1 MVEIEDA
8 VRPRNDWKWTGSV
21 LVVGYWGGPTH
32 RTHHHSRRGSR
43 SVPGVG
49 VVGQCRMSGSS
60 VTAGCR
66 GRRSVPDVGQCRVVG
81 TQDQP
86 LAHGPGLLRCL
97 IWAGCLLSTLDAR
110 LSATRPAAMRI
121 AKLVDAAIPSV
132 RPFQSP
138 RRITIMEAH
147 GDGIQQLLAAENEA
161 QQIIKAAREVRSCC
175 ARVALVLRPYA
186 WLCVRFDLGPS
197 TLVWGSCGAYSR
209 RWQCP
214 MHNARPKRSG

>member
-8 VRPRNDWKWTGSV
+8 VRPRSDWKWTGSV

-49 VVGQCRMSGSS
+49 VVGHCRMSGSS
-60 VTAGCR
+60 VTAGCW

-97 IWAGCLLSTLDAR
+97 IWAGCLLSTLGSR
-110 LSATRPAAMRI
+110 LSALDARRSALGDSTCGDADCETRRCGHPLSASFLVPQKNHDHGSSRGWNTAA
-121 AKLVDAAIPSV
+121 A
-132 RPFQSP
+132 
-138 RRITIMEAH
+138 
-147 GDGIQQLLAAENEA
+147 
-161 QQIIKAAREVRSCC
+161 
-175 ARVALVLRPYA
+175 
-186 WLCVRFDLGPS
+186 
-197 TLVWGSCGAYSR
+197 GS
-209 RWQCP
+209 
-214 MHNARPKRSG
+214 